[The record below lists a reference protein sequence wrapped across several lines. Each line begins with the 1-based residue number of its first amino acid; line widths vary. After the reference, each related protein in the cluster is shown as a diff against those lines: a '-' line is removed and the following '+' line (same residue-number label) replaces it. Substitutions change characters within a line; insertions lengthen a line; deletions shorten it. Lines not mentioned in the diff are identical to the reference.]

1 LNKRLVCIYYFCIV
15 SILFLIKIVFF
26 SFLSNEDRDR
36 AEKAFNEINVVE
48 DSLQEDAC
56 REVLLEFE
64 RRVSDIKHAFC
75 SSCMCVSQ
83 RLELVDL
90 SDGSKIC
97 KLCKSHKA
105 NLKDKTNTLPVWFD
119 EEGICQFELPAEL
132 ENLREAEK
140 LLISMVSVYIPLQ
153 HLSKGQLGAHGHV
166 CCFGQDIGE
175 ICMKLPRVPGNVEVI
190 RIVRKF
196 VLDGGE
202 VGVKTFSVRR
212 EVVLA
217 ALRWLKKNNKI
228 YQDIEIA
235 EENLDWITDGV
246 EQELPGKIHYE
257 EEKKQKHESELD
269 LGPSIDQVTDV
280 LADTGYSEQ
289 VSGSIMCSTEGKMNL
304 SEENDKICKDLE
316 EATKGSKKIGA
327 MNWPYVSDKPV
338 NEYDK
343 HANLFCKAFPWLFPG
358 GVGDYGQYREEKLSP
373 SEWAKRMVLY
383 KDGRFAKDKMW
394 GFFALNYVERHKN
407 QSSGGFF
414 VNSWFKEGEK
424 TLEEMKEDIQTGN
437 LEWIDKIT
445 YYSQRIHGSP
455 AYWRAKRS
463 EVYTWI
469 NHHVHAGNGAPNFFI
484 TLSCAEYYWKDIK
497 KLIKDRYEAAGLKP
511 PELDINWVEIVN
523 NHTLIVQEYFQE
535 RVKIWLE
542 TIGKEVFKIKHY
554 WLRFE
559 FTPSRGQIHVHIL
572 AISDFRHVFER
583 YSQFAGNR
591 PLQAELLRLWS
602 EKYIGL
608 TCNIDES
615 FSSTF
620 RKDIQNHPASKYF
633 RDVQNQEL
641 DKAEVL
647 LSLQQHSCSGYC
659 LRSRTTL

>member
-1 LNKRLVCIYYFCIV
+1 V
-15 SILFLIKIVFF
+15 
-26 SFLSNEDRDR
+26 LSDKDR
-36 AEKAFNEINVVE
+36 AKAKKAFNEIYNVKECLE
-48 DSLQEDAC
+48 DDAC
-56 REVLLEFE
+56 QEVLLEFE
-64 RRVSDIKHAFC
+64 RRVSDIKHSFC
-75 SSCMCVSQ
+75 STCMCVSQ
-83 RLELVDL
+83 RLELVHL

-97 KLCKSHKA
+97 KLCKSRKT
-105 NLKDKTNTLPVWFD
+105 NLKDQTTTHPVWFD
-119 EEGICQFELPAEL
+119 KDGICQFELPKEL
-132 ENLREAEK
+132 QNLREAEK

-175 ICMKLPRVPGNVEVI
+175 LCMKLPRMPKDVEVV

-196 VLDGGE
+196 VLEGGE
-202 VGVKTFSVRR
+202 IGVKTFSVRKK
-212 EVVLA
+212 VVLA
-217 ALRWLKKNNKI
+217 ALQWLKENNII
-228 YQDIEIA
+228 YKDIEIA
-235 EENLDWITDGV
+235 EENLDWIEDGV
-246 EQELPGKIHYE
+246 EQELPGEIHYE
-257 EEKKQKHESELD
+257 HEKKEKHKSELD
-269 LGPSIDQVTDV
+269 LGPSMSQVTDV
-280 LADTGYSEQ
+280 LEESGYSEQ
-289 VSGSIMCSTEGKMNL
+289 VSGSILGSVEEKMNL
-304 SEENDKICKDLE
+304 SEENGKICKDLE
-316 EATKGSKKIGA
+316 EATNRSKEIGA
-327 MNWPYVSDKPV
+327 MNWPYVSEKPV

-358 GVGDYGQYREEKLSP
+358 GLGDYGQYRDEKLSP

-424 TLEEMKEDIQTGN
+424 TLEEMKKDIEAGN
-437 LEWIDKIT
+437 LEWIEKIT

-484 TLSCAEYYWKDIK
+484 TLSCAEYYWKDVK
-497 KLIKDRYEAAGLKP
+497 KLIKDRYEAAGLDAPDLEKS
-511 PELDINWVEIVN
+511 WVEIVN
-523 NHTLIVQEYFQE
+523 DHTLIVQEYFQE

-542 TIGKEVFKIKHY
+542 TVGKDIFKIKHY

-559 FTPSRGQIHVHIL
+559 FTPSRGQIHTHIL

-583 YSQFAGNR
+583 YSQFSDNR

-602 EKYIGL
+602 EKYIGM
-608 TCNIDES
+608 TCNVDEA
-615 FSSTF
+615 FLSTF
-620 RKDIQNHPASKYF
+620 QKDNENHPASKYYS
-633 RDVQNQEL
+633 DVENQEK
-641 DKAEVL
+641 DKAESL
-647 LSLQQHSCSGYC
+647 LFLQQHDCGGYC
-659 LRSRTTL
+659 LRPRTTL